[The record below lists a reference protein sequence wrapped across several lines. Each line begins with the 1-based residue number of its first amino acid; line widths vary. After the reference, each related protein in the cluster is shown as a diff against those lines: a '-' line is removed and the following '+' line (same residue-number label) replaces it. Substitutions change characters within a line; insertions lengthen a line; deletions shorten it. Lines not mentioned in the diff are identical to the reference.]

1 MRKLFGIGMLAL
13 VAPLTLAQGDFRWPR
28 QMLFGSTEVGTAGYA
43 LLIAWTAEFST
54 STGVATR
61 VLPGITPTITGWL
74 FEGRV
79 DFINPPLSILVET
92 MDGEPGYRPGPLR
105 VVYPSMLLPWGLMT
119 RGDTP
124 YRRVQDV
131 GPGVRLSWP
140 PLSYIH
146 RILDGL
152 LACRNLT
159 REQVRLVPVA
169 NYSANSRVIAEGGAD
184 IAFTSPVSD
193 VNIEVEGNP
202 RGIRWIPIPTEQ
214 EDRICLQRW
223 QRSYP
228 LLGLIRPAD
237 VGVQTARGVRMFIIP
252 SVYFTRADVSEDLVY
267 HLVKWLDEN
276 HSLYRDKHAMARFQN
291 LESLRFIV
299 ENMAVPLHPGTVRY
313 LREKGLWTPEME
325 RRQQAAIR
333 LVDQY
338 ATLYE
343 RAVELARARRISTDP
358 ASEAWQRF
366 WRDFLAQNR
375 VPRFSEA
382 WRP

>member
-1 MRKLFGIGMLAL
+1 
-13 VAPLTLAQGDFRWPR
+13 
-28 QMLFGSTEVGTAGYA
+28 
-43 LLIAWTAEFST
+43 
-54 STGVATR
+54 
-61 VLPGITPTITGWL
+61 
-74 FEGRV
+74 
-79 DFINPPLSILVET
+79 

-105 VVYPSMLLPWGLMT
+105 VVFPAILTPWGLMT

-124 YRRVQDV
+124 YRRVQDI
-131 GPGVRLSWP
+131 GPGVRLAWP
-140 PLSYIH
+140 PFSYFH

-152 LACRNLT
+152 LACRGLS
-159 REQVRLVPVA
+159 RDQVRLVPVA

-193 VNIEVEGNP
+193 VNVEVEGNP
-202 RGIRWIPIPTEQ
+202 RGIRWLPIPTAQ
-214 EDRICLQRW
+214 EDRACLQRW
-223 QRSYP
+223 QREYP
-228 LLGLIRPAD
+228 LLALIRSAD
-237 VGVQTARGVRMFIIP
+237 IGVQSARGIRMFVIP
-252 SVYFTRADVSEDLVY
+252 SVYYTRADVSEDLVY

-276 HSLYRDKHAMARFQN
+276 HALYRDKHAMARFQS

-313 LREKGLWTPEME
+313 LREKGLWTQEME
-325 RRQQAAIR
+325 RRQQATVR

-338 ATLYE
+338 VTLYE